1 MRPLIDTTVLDVVIV
16 IDLLIVAIT
25 LTRTTDTLSSLV
37 ALDHMRVSPVCLVVT
52 ELTLLTH
59 GIRHTPY
66 LYRYTDTRKRTHCD
80 YILYRLLY

>member
-1 MRPLIDTTVLDVVIV
+1 MIRPLIDTTVLDVVIV

-25 LTRTTDTLSSLV
+25 LTWATDTLSSLV
-37 ALDHMRVSPVCLVVT
+37 ALDHVRVSPMAFLT
-52 ELTLLTH
+52 LTLLTH

-80 YILYRLLY
+80 YILHRLLY

>member
-16 IDLLIVAIT
+16 IDSVMAIT
-25 LTRTTDTLSSLV
+25 LTWATDTLSSLV
-37 ALDHMRVSPVCLVVT
+37 TLDHVRVSPMAFLT
-52 ELTLLTH
+52 LTLLTH